1 MNNNIKIIL
10 VIICT
15 FTAALFTS
23 LLLELKFFQVPERR
37 ILINAFILIQLY
49 LGFII
54 FKSMI
59 SIKK

>member
-23 LLLELKFFQVPERR
+23 LLLELKLFQVPERR